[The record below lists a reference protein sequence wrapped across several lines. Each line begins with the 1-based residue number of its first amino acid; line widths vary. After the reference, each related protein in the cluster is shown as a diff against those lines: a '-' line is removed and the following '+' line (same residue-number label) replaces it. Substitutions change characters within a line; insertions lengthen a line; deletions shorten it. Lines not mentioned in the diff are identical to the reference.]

1 MRSRLAVIVSVLS
14 IVLLC
19 GVALSALL
27 PKESLVSKGNGAD
40 WPRYAGDLAG
50 TRYSTLTQINAQNVA
65 SLVPVWKLTG
75 VGSEETPIVVN
86 GVMYATTSTGVVAV
100 EADSGK
106 EIWRYGA
113 VPAAGGGG
121 RGRGGNG
128 GAAPAGAVAAPVAV
142 PGSLAP
148 PLPAAP
154 AAPAGG
160 RGRGGRGNGAA
171 PAGNAANGT
180 PTLDTPSS
188 RGLGYW
194 PGDGT
199 HPARLFFTAG
209 KRLAAVTVS
218 EGKLDTTFGMAG
230 SIDINVPYSG
240 TPTIF
245 KNIVVVGATNG
256 EVSVGDQP
264 GDTRAYDART
274 GALLWDFKSV
284 VQPGDKNFAG
294 SWLDDGWKN
303 RQGVNHWG
311 WYMTIDEDRGVVYAG
326 LGTPAGNY
334 WGGDRPGNNLYAN
347 SVVAI
352 DANTGKYLWHFQTI
366 HHDLWDSDMP
376 SPPVLLDV
384 QQGNKTIPALAVIN
398 KTANMFILDRTTGK
412 PLFGV
417 KEKKVPKGDAPG
429 EWYSPTQPFP
439 DKPPALGRTSFKKE
453 DIVTADDTTPE
464 HAKACQ
470 DMYDKA
476 GGYYNAGP
484 YTPFLFHEAGTP
496 PKSSIQ
502 FPGNGGTN
510 WGGPAADPTLGYVY
524 VFTQDAALVGW
535 IEKKV
540 PGGNYGNWTDGSPIP
555 YDRGSVNGPGPY
567 ANFTASGMPCQ
578 KPPWGQL
585 WAVNA
590 ATGDIAWHVVLGV
603 SDNLPAGKQNT
614 GRGGSAGPITTAGGL
629 VFIAA
634 TSDSRFRA
642 LDSKTGK
649 ELWVTRLSANGS
661 ANPMTYQARN
671 GKQYVATV
679 AGSTVNVF
687 ALPSP

>member
-1 MRSRLAVIVSVLS
+1 MRNRLSVLVCITALFALAWTGAS
-14 IVLLC
+14 
-19 GVALSALL
+19 LSALL
-27 PKESLVSKGNGAD
+27 PKVSATDKGNGAD

-50 TRYSTLTQINAQNVA
+50 SRFSTLKEINAANVA
-65 SLVPVWKLTG
+65 SLAPAFTVAG
-75 VGSEETPIVVN
+75 VGSQETPIVVAGIMYVSTTT
-86 GVMYATTSTGVVAV
+86 GVLAVDASTG
-100 EADSGK
+100 K
-106 EIWRYGA
+106 EVWRYGPPPGA
-113 VPAAGGGG
+113 GGRGGGRGGGG
-121 RGRGGNG
+121 RGA
-128 GAAPAGAVAAPVAV
+128 AAPAPVPAN
-142 PGSLAP
+142 GDAP
-148 PLPAAP
+148 PLPQAGVPGAAATPAAAP
-154 AAPAGG
+154 ARGAGG
-160 RGRGGRGNGAA
+160 PSAGQNGAI
-171 PAGNAANGT
+171 G
-180 PTLDTPSS
+180 TPSS
-188 RGLGYW
+188 RGVAYW
-194 PGDGT
+194 PGDGSI
-199 HPARLFFTAG
+199 PARIFFTAG
-209 KRLAAVTVS
+209 RRLAALRVS
-218 EGKLDTTFGMAG
+218 DGQLDTTFGTNG
-230 SIDINVPYSG
+230 SIDYLINYGG

-245 KNIVVVGATNG
+245 KNLIFIGNNNG

-264 GDTRAYDART
+264 GDIKTYDART
-274 GALLWDFKSV
+274 GNLVWTFKTV
-284 VQPGDKNFAG
+284 AQPGDKNHS
-294 SWLDDGWKN
+294 SWLNDGWKD

-311 WYMTIDEDRGVVYAG
+311 WYMTVDEDRSVLYVG

-352 DANTGKYLWHFQTI
+352 DANTGKYLWHFQTV
-366 HHDLWDSDMP
+366 HHDLWDTDMP

-384 QQGNKTIPALAVIN
+384 KQGNRTIPALAVIN
-398 KTANMFILDRTTGK
+398 KSANMFILDRTNGK

-417 KEKKVPKGDAPG
+417 KEKPVTKGDAPG

-439 DKPPALGRTSFKKE
+439 NKPPALGRTSFKKE

-470 DMYDKA
+470 ALYDKA
-476 GGYYNAGP
+476 GGYYNVGP

-502 FPGNGGTN
+502 FPGNGGPN

-540 PGGNYGNWTDGSPIP
+540 AGGNYGNLTQGSPIP

-567 ANFTASGMPCQ
+567 SGFTANGMPCQ

-603 SDNLPAGKQNT
+603 SDNLPPGKQNT

-649 ELWVTRLSANGS
+649 ELWVTRLNANGS
-661 ANPMTYQARN
+661 ANPMTYQATN
-671 GKQYVATV
+671 GKQYVAV
-679 AGSTVNVF
+679 AAAGTVNVF
-687 ALPSP
+687 ALP

>member
-1 MRSRLAVIVSVLS
+1 MRIRVAVTLFVSAMLVGVL
-14 IVLLC
+14 
-19 GVALSALL
+19 GGAGLSTLL
-27 PKESLVSKGNGAD
+27 PKVSLVSKGNGAD
-40 WPRYAGDLAG
+40 WPRYTGDLAG
-50 TRYSTLTQINAQNVA
+50 TRYSTLTQITTQNVT
-65 SLVPVWKLTG
+65 SLVPAWKITG
-75 VGSEETPIVVN
+75 VGSEETPIVVS
-86 GVMYATTSTGVVAV
+86 GVMYASTTTGVVAV

-113 VPAAGGGG
+113 AGAAGGAAGG
-121 RGRGGNG
+121 RGGARG
-128 GAAPAGAVAAPVAV
+128 
-142 PGSLAP
+142 
-148 PLPAAP
+148 AAP
-154 AAPAGG
+154 AAPAAGQPLPLPPVVQGG
-160 RGRGGRGNGAA
+160 ARGAGATPAPNGP
-171 PAGNAANGT
+171 PAVG
-180 PTLDTPSS
+180 TPSS
-188 RGLGYW
+188 RGVAYW

-199 HPARLFFTAG
+199 LPARIFFASSTR
-209 KRLAAVTVS
+209 RLVALNVS
-218 EGKLDTTFGMAG
+218 DGKLDTTFGMGG
-230 SIDINVPYSG
+230 SIDIVVPWG
-240 TPTIF
+240 GVPTIF
-245 KNIVVVGATNG
+245 KNIIFIGANNG
-256 EVSVGDQP
+256 EVSVGNQP
-264 GDTRAYDART
+264 GDTKAYDARN
-274 GALLWDFKSV
+274 GALIWDFKSV

-311 WYMTIDEDRGVVYAG
+311 WYMTADEDRGIVYTG
-326 LGTPAGNY
+326 FGTPAGNY

-352 DANTGKYLWHFQTI
+352 DANTGKYLWHFQTV
-366 HHDLWDSDMP
+366 HHDLWDSDVP
-376 SPPVLLDV
+376 SSPVLLDV
-384 QQGNKTIPALAVIN
+384 QQGNRTIPALAVIN
-398 KTANMFILDRTTGK
+398 KTANMFILDRTNGK

-417 KEKKVPKGDAPG
+417 KEKKVAKGDAPG

-439 DKPPALGRTSFKKE
+439 NKPPALGRTSFKKE

-502 FPGNGGTN
+502 FPGNGGPN
-510 WGGPAADPTLGYVY
+510 WGGPSADPTLGYVF

-540 PGGNYGNWTDGSPIP
+540 PGGNYGNGTAGSPIA

-567 ANFTASGMPCQ
+567 FNFTASGMPCQ

-603 SDNLPAGKQNT
+603 SDNLPPGKQNT
-614 GRGGSAGPITTAGGL
+614 GRGGSAGPISTAGGL
-629 VFIAA
+629 VFIGA

-649 ELWVTRLSANGS
+649 ELWVTRLNANGS

-671 GKQYVATV
+671 GKQYVAIAA
-679 AGSTVNVF
+679 AGTVNVF
-687 ALPSP
+687 TLP